1 MSMAPAF
8 LILNGKKA
16 SEPTIRDAVTQLRD
30 EGANLQ
36 VRVTWEFGDC
46 HRFITEAIADHCS
59 TLIIGGGDG
68 SLNEAV
74 NSLMQFPAE
83 QRPPLAVLPLGTA
96 NDFATSVGVPPEPEA
111 ALRLA
116 LTASAQSIDLG
127 CVNQQHYFINVATGG
142 FGTRITTETP
152 EKLKSAL
159 GGASYFLHGLL
170 RMDRL
175 KPDRCTITSEQ
186 WQWQGDALVIAVG
199 NGRIAGGGQ
208 RLCPTALINDQQ
220 LALTIITAQE
230 IVPSLLHALTRDDE
244 NPNIINQR
252 ASEFSL
258 TSEHTMTFNLDGE
271 PQSGTHFHFKVLGEA
286 IRFRL
291 PPSCAL
297 LG

>member
-1 MSMAPAF
+1 MAPAF

-30 EGANLQ
+30 EGINLQ

-46 HRFITEAIADHCS
+46 HRFIKEAIAARCS
-59 TLIIGGGDG
+59 TLIVGGGDG

-74 NSLMQFPAE
+74 NSLMQFSAD
-83 QRPPLAVLPLGTA
+83 QRPTLAVLPLGTA
-96 NDFATSVGVPPEPEA
+96 NDFATSVGIPQEPEA

-116 LTASAQSIDLG
+116 LTATAHPIDLA
-127 CVNQQHYFINVATGG
+127 CVNQQHYFINMATGG

-159 GGASYFLHGLL
+159 GGASYILHGLL

-175 KPDRCTITSEQ
+175 KPDSCTITSEQ

-230 IVPSLLHALTRDDE
+230 VLPSLLHALTRDDE

-252 ASEFSL
+252 ASEFTL

-271 PQSGTHFHFKVLGEA
+271 PYSGTRFHFNVLGEA

-291 PPSCAL
+291 PSPCTL

>member
-1 MSMAPAF
+1 MAPAF
-8 LILNGKKA
+8 LILHGKKA
-16 SEPTIRDAVTQLRD
+16 SDPTIRDVVTKLRD
-30 EGANLQ
+30 EGISLE

-46 HRFITEAIADHCS
+46 HRFITEAIDAHCS

-74 NSLMQFPAE
+74 NSLMQFPST

-96 NDFATSVGVPPEPEA
+96 NDFATSIGIPPEPEA

-116 LTASAQSIDLG
+116 LTAAAQPIDLA
-127 CVNQQHYFINVATGG
+127 CVNQQHYFINMATGG
-142 FGTRITTETP
+142 FGTKITTETP

-175 KPDRCTITSEQ
+175 KPDHCTLVGEQ

-199 NGRIAGGGQ
+199 NGRMAGGGQ

-220 LALTIITAQE
+220 LALTVITAQE
-230 IVPSLLHALTRDDE
+230 LLPSLLHSLTRDDE
-244 NPNIINQR
+244 NPNIINQS
-252 ASEFSL
+252 ASEFTL

-271 PQSGTHFHFKVLGEA
+271 PQSGTYFHFAVLGDA

-291 PPSCAL
+291 PTVCPL

>member
-1 MSMAPAF
+1 MAPAF
-8 LILNGKKA
+8 LILHGKKA
-16 SEPTIRDAVTQLRD
+16 SDPTIRDVVTQLRE
-30 EGANLQ
+30 EGISLE

-46 HRFITEAIADHCS
+46 HRFITEAIDAECS

-74 NSLMQFPAE
+74 NSLMQFPTA

-96 NDFATSVGVPPEPEA
+96 NDFATSVGLPQEPEA

-116 LTASAQSIDLG
+116 LTATAQPIDLA
-127 CVNQQHYFINVATGG
+127 CVNQQHYFINMATGG

-175 KPDRCTITSEQ
+175 KPDRCTIASEQ

-220 LALTIITAQE
+220 LALTLITAQE
-230 IVPSLLHALTRDDE
+230 LFPSLLHALTRDDE

-252 ASEFSL
+252 ASEFTL

-271 PQSGTHFHFKVLGEA
+271 PQSGTQFHFEVLGEA
-286 IRFRL
+286 ICFRL
-291 PPSCAL
+291 PSVCAL